1 MRFSLRPGEGTPP
14 SGLRP
19 APTPGIGS
27 PIHVLA
33 ITALGVPL
41 LDNLDLEELSVAC
54 RDEGRYK
61 FMLTVAP
68 LNVPRGTGGPVNPI
82 AVF

>member
-1 MRFSLRPGEGTPP
+1 MP
-14 SGLRP
+14 P
-19 APTPGIGS
+19 APK
-27 PIHVLA
+27 
-33 ITALGVPL
+33 
-41 LDNLDLEELSVAC
+41 LEELVAC

-68 LNVPRGTGGPVNPI
+68 LNVPRGTRGPVNPI

>member
-1 MRFSLRPGEGTPP
+1 MAAVLPACRKAAVAFSK
-14 SGLRP
+14 S
-19 APTPGIGS
+19 
-27 PIHVLA
+27 
-33 ITALGVPL
+33 ALGVPL

>member
-1 MRFSLRPGEGTPP
+1 MARGLPRTSL
-14 SGLRP
+14 P
-19 APTPGIGS
+19 AS
-27 PIHVLA
+27 
-33 ITALGVPL
+33 ALVRS
-41 LDNLDLEELSVAC
+41 LEELAVAC
-54 RDEGRYK
+54 REEGAYR

>member
-1 MRFSLRPGEGTPP
+1 M
-14 SGLRP
+14 
-19 APTPGIGS
+19 
-27 PIHVLA
+27 
-33 ITALGVPL
+33 GVPL
-41 LDNLDLEELSVAC
+41 LDNLDLEELATAC
-54 RDEGRYK
+54 REEGSYR